1 MKLVEN
7 MDYNIIENSQNLEGL
22 ELLPTFEVYL
32 NGKVVF
38 FAPTKTECEEWISQQ
53 I

>member
-1 MKLVEN
+1 ME
-7 MDYNIIENSQNLEGL
+7 YNIIENSQNLEGL

-32 NGKVVF
+32 NGEVVF